1 MINYLEPNVVI
12 VDDVR
17 EEIQGIYEYFSQNGI
32 GCKVYNPDLFEGDA
46 PPASPLSDVSIIFL
60 DLHYSDKFDPE
71 LCAGWVRQIVKP
83 KSFYILVMW
92 TKDQSKGEQISE
104 LLMTHNLV
112 PFLTIIKSKIE
123 FQVPNENRYNFE
135 TLIEDLNQQ
144 LELTPSLEEI
154 QIWKKSVKQSTNEII
169 GNLTK
174 NPAVLV
180 DKLKKVIISH
190 GGTSLKES
198 NDYKHKRAI
207 LFDALD
213 TVLISNT
220 KKNIDY
226 EISELNQQTL
236 YNLQEVNNTDADKEL
251 NSWFHFKINKELSE
265 SLITPGLISIN
276 NHSLFRKLYSIQD
289 DPKLIKHFEVQN
301 QNNIAIKD
309 IVLVISR
316 PCDIAQK
323 KFGKNLKLLSGI
335 IIYNAIRHTSG
346 KRKGEIDFN
355 NLNLPDSVK
364 KYEHLHF
371 SDEENDVTIMFDF
384 RYSFSVPEKIF
395 TEKFKN
401 IQVFNKE
408 LLSEIQVE
416 YSSYSSRLGI
426 TQIL

>member
-1 MINYLEPNVVI
+1 MINYIEPNVVI

-17 EEIQGIYEYFSQNGI
+17 NEIQGIYDYFSQKGI
-32 GCKVYNPDLFEGDA
+32 GCKVYNPDLTEGDT
-46 PPASPLSDVSIIFL
+46 PPSIPYSDVSIIFL
-60 DLHYSDKFDPE
+60 DLHYSNVFDSE

-92 TKDQSKGEQISE
+92 TKDQSKAEQVSKQLNI
-104 LLMTHNLV
+104 HNFT
-112 PFLTIIKSKIE
+112 PFLTIIKSKID
-123 FQVPNENRYNFE
+123 FQTKDVDKYDFDA
-135 TLIEDLNQQ
+135 LIEGLNKQ
-144 LELTPSLEEI
+144 LESTPSLEEI

-174 NPAVLV
+174 NPLLLV

-220 KKNIDY
+220 KKNMTD
-226 EISELNQQTL
+226 EISLLNQQSL

-251 NSWFHFKINKELSE
+251 NSWFHFKITKEISE
-265 SLITPGLISIN
+265 SLISPGLISIN
-276 NHSLFRKLYSIQD
+276 NHSLFKKLYSIQD
-289 DPKLIKHFEVQN
+289 DPKLIKYFEVQN
-301 QNNIAIKD
+301 LKEISIQD

-323 KFGKNLKLLSGI
+323 KFGKNLKLLSGVI
-335 IIYNAIRHTSG
+335 IHNAFRHPSG

-355 NLNLPDSVK
+355 NLNLPDSIK

-395 TEKFKN
+395 LDKFKN
-401 IQVFNKE
+401 IKIFNKE

-426 TQIL
+426 TQII

>member
-104 LLMTHNLV
+104 LLMTHNLI

-144 LELTPSLEEI
+144 LESTPSLEEI

-265 SLITPGLISIN
+265 SLISPGLISIN
-276 NHSLFRKLYSIQD
+276 NHSLFKKLYSIQD
-289 DPKLIKHFEVQN
+289 DPKLEKIFDIQKDKEIKIE
-301 QNNIAIKD
+301 D

-323 KFGKNLKLLSGI
+323 KYGKNIKLLSGI
-335 IIYNAIRHTSG
+335 IIYNAHRKNNG
-346 KRKGEIDFN
+346 KIDFGN
-355 NLNLPDSVK
+355 TSLPDSIK

-371 SDEENDVTIMFDF
+371 SDVENDITIMFDF

-426 TQIL
+426 TQIF

>member
-1 MINYLEPNVVI
+1 
-12 VDDVR
+12 
-17 EEIQGIYEYFSQNGI
+17 
-32 GCKVYNPDLFEGDA
+32 
-46 PPASPLSDVSIIFL
+46 
-60 DLHYSDKFDPE
+60 
-71 LCAGWVRQIVKP
+71 
-83 KSFYILVMW
+83 
-92 TKDQSKGEQISE
+92 
-104 LLMTHNLV
+104 MTHNLV

-144 LELTPSLEEI
+144 LESTPSLEEI

-265 SLITPGLISIN
+265 SLISPGLISIN
-276 NHSLFRKLYSIQD
+276 NHSLFKKLYSIQD
-289 DPKLIKHFEVQN
+289 DPKLEKIFDIQKDKEIKIE
-301 QNNIAIKD
+301 D

-323 KFGKNLKLLSGI
+323 KYGKNIKLLSGI
-335 IIYNAIRHTSG
+335 IIYNAHRKNNG
-346 KRKGEIDFN
+346 KIDFGN
-355 NLNLPDSVK
+355 TSLPDSIK

-371 SDEENDVTIMFDF
+371 SDVENDITIMFDF